1 MRRRFA
7 ALALCALAPALTGC
21 ATVWTRGVVVDAGG
35 APVPGVPLDL
45 RDGGSGKLVSRTS
58 TDANGCFLLGPF
70 AAGAARSFELEA
82 GSPGYKRATFAFALE
97 TPILLVLLEPPD
109 SEASSAIRPAT
120 YAERAGKF
128 DPFCV
133 PSWPPGA
140 QELGP

>member
-7 ALALCALAPALTGC
+7 ALALCALAAALAGC
-21 ATVWTRGVVVDAGG
+21 ATVWTRGVVIDAGG
-35 APVPGVPLDL
+35 APLANVPLEL
-45 RDGGSGKLVSRTS
+45 RNGETGTLVAAAA

-70 AAGAARSFELEA
+70 AAGAARSFELDA
-82 GSPGYKRATFAFALE
+82 GPPGYKRATLAFALE
-97 TPILLVLLEPPD
+97 TPILLVTLAPPG

-120 YAERAGKF
+120 YAERTANF

-140 QELGP
+140 QALAP